1 MIQPRSI
8 RRKLQGWVVVVFLL
22 TGTAGWSGI
31 WGLWYLSGESKAL
44 ATTDVSRV
52 EKLVALQKRVGE
64 ARRGELALRV
74 AIASIRPPA
83 PVETAEDGTPIPQ
96 PAAPTLLPEATRLSD
111 AWLMVDPALKE
122 LASTPDGEQLTRQ
135 HGEVATALAGLVAAA
150 RMGKPTAEAW
160 RAPIADYEAK
170 ATALEARTDE
180 LAAASFAAIG
190 VRTDKVA
197 DGMSLLQAI
206 LFATVLVC
214 QLFSAWAGWELAR
227 TLAAQLGEL
236 KESAER
242 ISMGDLKS
250 EVKIEGADV
259 EVHEVGEALDRL
271 RVSLAK
277 AMERLAGKR
286 KEAHPAPAPEA

>member
-1 MIQPRSI
+1 MIQVKSI
-8 RRKLQGWVVVVFLL
+8 RRKLQGWVVIVFLL

-31 WGLWYLSGESKAL
+31 WGLFYLSGETKAL

-52 EKLVALQKRVGE
+52 EKLVSLQRRVDD
-64 ARRGELALRV
+64 ARHAELALRV

-83 PVETAEDGTPIPQ
+83 PAALAEDGTPLPV
-96 PAAPTLLPEATRLSD
+96 APPVALTAEATRLAD
-111 AWLMVDPALKE
+111 AWLLVDPALKE
-122 LASTPDGEQLTRQ
+122 LGASADGAALAQL
-135 HGEVATALAGLVAAA
+135 HEELSTALAGLVTTA
-150 RMGKPTAEAW
+150 REGRPTAEGWA
-160 RAPIADYEAK
+160 APVAAYEAK
-170 ATALEARTDE
+170 AFALEARSDE
-180 LAAASFAAIG
+180 LAASSFATIG
-190 VRTDKVA
+190 ARTDKVA
-197 DGMSLLQAI
+197 DGMSLLQAV

-227 TLAAQLGEL
+227 SLAAQLGEL

-250 EVKIEGADV
+250 EVKIDGADV
-259 EVHEVGEALDRL
+259 EIHEVGEALDRL

-286 KEAHPAPAPEA
+286 KETHVEG

>member
-1 MIQPRSI
+1 MIQPKSI
-8 RRKLQGWVVVVFLL
+8 RRKLQGWVVIVFLL

-31 WGLWYLSGESKAL
+31 WGLFYLSGESKAL
-44 ATTDVSRV
+44 ATTDVARV
-52 EKLVALQKRVGE
+52 EKLVALQQKVAV
-64 ARRGELALRV
+64 ARHAELALRV
-74 AIASIRPPA
+74 AVASIRAPA
-83 PVETAEDGTPIPQ
+83 PIGTAEDGTPLPPPPQ
-96 PAAPTLLPEATRLSD
+96 PSLTPEATRLAD
-111 AWLMVDPALKE
+111 AWLLVDPALDVLK
-122 LASTPDGEQLTRQ
+122 STPDGAPLAQL
-135 HGEVATALAGLVAAA
+135 HDEVAASLAALVTTAREG
-150 RMGKPTAEAW
+150 RPTAEGW
-160 RAPIADYEAK
+160 SAPIASYEAK
-170 ATALEARTDE
+170 AAALEARTDE
-180 LAAASFAAIG
+180 LAGASFAAIG

-227 TLAAQLGEL
+227 TLAAQLSEL

-259 EVHEVGEALDRL
+259 EIHEVGEALDRL

-286 KEAHPAPAPEA
+286 KEAHATPEA